1 MFKKRKNPSSNKG
14 FPSFE
19 SFHEEA
25 GSHDQGRQEGV
36 RSAASS
42 STKRLHSEWS
52 KAGEGFAGF
61 SLDPEA
67 HDHNKP
73 HSRKRP
79 RVGSWDQPGACS
91 QERNPNTLEDIPI
104 EWSESEDEAEQE
116 ADSLSDIIPLSPVQS
131 ASREEDNIISSDQS
145 DAVLPARPE
154 ISQLESSTISH
165 HSQSEPTPTIVDQSE
180 STSPSP
186 ISPKS
191 MARHTIPK
199 VLGAS
204 RLKRLSHVSS
214 SPQSCAKIRSS
225 VIQKL
230 LSRKPEVTTED
241 VEISDYESAS
251 SDEADED
258 KAVSPS
264 EVATGSSVSISTPG
278 PSPANPISASKG
290 SPKTGSDWLK
300 KVQWQ
305 ISSPKDGDNEEEPRG
320 PLDSTRKGK
329 KFVRGGLAEQLQR
342 LQSRERASIAF
353 WNHKVASST
362 FDPSVDQKT
371 CLIVKVLSSCVECSV
386 HITKCKTLSG
396 HNLLDDPQS
405 PYVSVLFNKQTAE
418 QLGLM
423 PGNTVAIYPPWQK
436 LSIPAHD
443 YPFLLCTYYCQP
455 VAEGT
460 ADSQENLEVEQSEI
474 RGPAPSLVTNLSPQK
489 AQTVHSML
497 TSTRK
502 SLRPSNLFPAGTSTE
517 GEAGTAAD
525 EDSTAGHNR
534 LFSVRTGQER
544 HQAVRSFLEAIE
556 GLSGRASAGLHVVAT
571 VQRVWCQRH
580 QATLGQQALLLR
592 AAKSQTSVAEPTQ
605 ELRWHLL
612 LEDGHGVFCELQ
624 VPNILLQEEGWAAC
638 LHGGEGKEWVFSGL
652 RVTQRAN
659 RSRMPTLF
667 SLIDSVW
674 SDSTTRES
682 WTSQQDSEQSE
693 NTYVSIPTC
702 LPPSFCYL
710 VSARPGESRVEPPED
725 NLASSTRE
733 QCEKSKDSSISA
745 IYKSP
750 QVVTLADSDETV
762 ADPARISLYVKL
774 RFWRSQP
781 SEDANSTMETGHV
794 LFVWDGSTTESSHQ
808 YSRINVRQSCVITEQ
823 VMDLMKQ
830 PGTCLF
836 LKDILWEKGRVL
848 TADVCSVLHQACPEG
863 VVTEWWQRVTP
874 THVWNSL
881 ATAVTPGQ
889 QVITSSTYLH
899 SLVQVQGQILSVDEE
914 TAFSWPE
921 CDTCGNNRLIEQG
934 SSLQCPTCDKTV
946 TEPLTRMSLEVYVDC
961 PSLKKSGIVKIK
973 LLQDSIQQLLS
984 NQQADDEGYELQAVL
999 GQELRP
1005 VDGYLTS
1012 ISRDPAGERV
1022 LNIEEI
1028 PQLQDATMTTES

>member
-1 MFKKRKNPSSNKG
+1 MNPSSNKG

-25 GSHDQGRQEGV
+25 GSHDQRRQGGV

-79 RVGSWDQPGACS
+79 RVGSWDQPGVCR
-91 QERNPNTLEDIPI
+91 QERNPNTSEDIPI

-116 ADSLSDIIPLSPVQS
+116 ADSLSDIVPLSPVQS
-131 ASREEDNIISSDQS
+131 ASQEEDNIISSDQS
-145 DAVLPARPE
+145 DAVLPARSE
-154 ISQLESSTISH
+154 ISQSEASTISH
-165 HSQSEPTPTIVDQSE
+165 HSQSEPTPTIVDQSGC
-180 STSPSP
+180 TSPSP

-204 RLKRLSHVSS
+204 RLKRRSHVSS
-214 SPQSCAKIRSS
+214 SPQSCAKVRSS
-225 VIQKL
+225 VVQKL
-230 LSRKPEVTTED
+230 LSLKPEVTAED

-251 SDEADED
+251 SDEADGD
-258 KAVSPS
+258 KAVSS
-264 EVATGSSVSISTPG
+264 LEVATGSSVSISTPDA
-278 PSPANPISASKG
+278 SPANPISASKG

-329 KFVRGGLAEQLQR
+329 KFVRGGFAEQLQR
-342 LQSRERASIAF
+342 LQSRERASITF
-353 WNHKVASST
+353 WNHKVANST
-362 FDPSVDQKT
+362 FDPSDQKT
-371 CLIVKVLSSCVECSV
+371 CLVVKVLSSCVECSV

-460 ADSQENLEVEQSEI
+460 ADSQENLEVEQS
-474 RGPAPSLVTNLSPQK
+474 PAPSLVTNLSPQK

-502 SLRPSNLFPAGTSTE
+502 SLRPSNLFPAGTST

-525 EDSTAGHNR
+525 EDSSAGHNR
-534 LFSVRTGQER
+534 LYSVRTGQER

-556 GLSGRASAGLHVVAT
+556 GLSGRASPGLHVVAT

-580 QATLGQQALLLR
+580 QVTLGQQALLLR
-592 AAKSQTSVAEPTQ
+592 AAKTQTSVAEPTQ

-612 LEDGHGVFCELQ
+612 LEDGHGAFCELQ
-624 VPNILLQEEGWAAC
+624 VPNVLLQEEGWAAC

-652 RVTQRAN
+652 RVTHRAN

-674 SDSTTRES
+674 SDSTARES

-693 NTYVSIPTC
+693 NAYVSMPTC

-710 VSARPGESRVEPPED
+710 VSAWPGESRVEPPED
-725 NLASSTRE
+725 NLTSSTRDGSG
-733 QCEKSKDSSISA
+733 QSKDSSISA
-745 IYKSP
+745 IYKSA
-750 QVVTLADSDETV
+750 QVVMLADSEETV
-762 ADPARISLYVKL
+762 ADSARISLYVKL

-781 SEDANSTMETGHV
+781 SGDSNSTMETGRV
-794 LFVWDGSTTESSHQ
+794 LFVWDGSTTDSSQ
-808 YSRINVRQSCVITEQ
+808 PYSKINVRQSCVITEQ
-823 VMDLMKQ
+823 VMNLMKQ
-830 PGTCLF
+830 PGACLF

-874 THVWNSL
+874 PHVWNSL
-881 ATAVTPGQ
+881 ATAVTPGL
-889 QVITSSTYLH
+889 QVVTSSANLH
-899 SLVQVQGQILSVDEE
+899 SLVQVQGQVLSVDEE

-934 SSLQCPTCDKTV
+934 SLLQCPTCDKTV

-961 PSLKKSGIVKIK
+961 PSLEKSGIVKIK
-973 LLQDSIQQLLS
+973 
-984 NQQADDEGYELQAVL
+984 GYELQAVL

-1005 VDGYLTS
+1005 VDGCLTS
-1012 ISRDPAGERV
+1012 ISRDSAAERV
-1022 LNIEEI
+1022 FMVEEI
-1028 PQLQDATMTTES
+1028 PQLQDVTMTTES